1 LSRYTLVRQ
10 RQNDK
15 QPIARTDPR
24 QARTASGAS
33 TARLTTD
40 TALALMRLAR
50 RYGITRHVMLERL
63 IAATNGKIVSRLD
76 PASAEWNA
84 YFIVTP

>member
-1 LSRYTLVRQ
+1 
-10 RQNDK
+10 
-15 QPIARTDPR
+15 
-24 QARTASGAS
+24 
-33 TARLTTD
+33 
-40 TALALMRLAR
+40 MRLAR